1 MGIRNRRS
9 KVKDF
14 KTSKAITRDSML
26 LFRQDGIKKLLGMVT
41 NNVLKD
47 FILQNVSSKKE
58 DIISRFR
65 VNAPKLI
72 QSAEANRNG
81 NVINATP
88 QELKM
93 KMLLKE
99 LGVVYEF
106 QKVYYTGMTYYI
118 VDFYLPEHNVVI
130 ELDGS
135 QHYDGF
141 AKEYDALRTEN
152 LLYLHKVNRVI
163 RFDNKEL
170 IIDTDVKVRL
180 LKELGIK
187 ITPKLFAP

>member
-1 MGIRNRRS
+1 MGYQNYSRGREKKARVS
-9 KVKDF
+9 K
-14 KTSKAITRDSML
+14 SITRDSML
-26 LFRQDGIKKLLGMVT
+26 LFRQEGIKKLLGMVT
-41 NNVLKD
+41 STAVKD
-47 FILQNVSSKKE
+47 FILQNVSSKKD
-58 DIISRFR
+58 DIINRFR
-65 VNAPKLI
+65 VNAPGLV

-81 NVINATP
+81 NIINATP
-88 QELKM
+88 QEMKM
-93 KMLLKE
+93 KLILKE

-118 VDFYLPEHNVVI
+118 VDFFLTDYNVVV

-152 LLYLHKVNRVI
+152 LLYLHKINRVI

-170 IIDTDVKVRL
+170 VIDTDIKSKL
-180 LKELGIK
+180 TKELNIK
-187 ITPKLFAP
+187 